1 MFQILRI
8 FGHNVYIKF
17 QNLVSTHLFS
27 LKDLIKISA
36 LFLCLYV
43 ILNLLLNV
51 LHHFIIPSS
60 DIPPSW
66 PISIF
71 NLRVPSSLYPLF
83 MPLLSSAKFQFTL
96 SNMFIVFIYAIIFF
110 FLLKYLNLLKKP
122 STIYTVAI
130 VTVLLSNLIQGVYN
144 GIIEPVSG
152 GSGIQYYHDAIKINN
167 GLTFL
172 SNYNVLQSNLLCH
185 SQTHPPGAVLTYY
198 FLNQVFSS
206 PSFISIV
213 LMTVS
218 LLSVFYIY
226 KIVKIEFN
234 EDIAPFVSLIFIFLP
249 ATQIYYLSSLDSLI
263 ALTFLATLYH
273 YLRWRKRHNLFD
285 YAIFT
290 AYFFMSSFLTY
301 IAVFLAGLII
311 LDSFKQDKNLNNIIK
326 LFIPLFIIFAGFY
339 IFLDFN
345 YALGFMTASHLQNPN
360 GFYLLSNPI
369 SYLTTR
375 FENIAEILLF
385 FSPVAILLAHRGL
398 KNRTNKMVQFSKSAI
413 LVLLI
418 MFLAGVYDTGETAR
432 ICLFI
437 YPLLLLPI
445 AYYINSTE
453 NVKMYRKKQVLLVLW
468 IQSTLM
474 QMVGHYFW

>member
-1 MFQILRI
+1 ML
-8 FGHNVYIKF
+8 K
-17 QNLVSTHLFS
+17 LVSTHLFS
-27 LKDLIKISA
+27 LKDLIKINA

-43 ILNLLLNV
+43 ILNLLLNA
-51 LHHFIIPSS
+51 LHYFIIPFS

-83 MPLLSSAKFQFTL
+83 MPFLSSAKFQFTL
-96 SNMFIVFIYAIIFF
+96 SNMFIVFIYAILFF
-110 FLLKYLNLLKKP
+110 FLLKYLNLLNKP
-122 STIYTVAI
+122 SAIYIVAI

-152 GSGIQYYHDAIKINN
+152 GFGIQYYHDAIKINN

-172 SNYNVLQSNLLCH
+172 SNYNILQSSLLCH
-185 SQTHPPGAVLTYY
+185 SATHPPGAVLTYY
-198 FLNQVFSS
+198 FLNQIFSS

-234 EDIAPFVSLIFIFLP
+234 EDIAAFVSLIFIFLP

-263 ALTFLATLYH
+263 AVTFLATLYH
-273 YLRWRKRHNLFD
+273 YLRWRKRHHLFD
-285 YAIFT
+285 YTIFT
-290 AYFFMSSFLTY
+290 GYFFMSFFLTY
-301 IAVFLAGLII
+301 MAVFLAGLII

-385 FSPVAILLAHRGL
+385 FSPVAILLAYRGL
-398 KNRTNKMVQFSKSAI
+398 KNKTNKMVQFSKSAI

-445 AYYINSTE
+445 ASYINSAE
-453 NVKMYRKKQVLLVLW
+453 NVKMYRKQQVLLVLW

-474 QMVGHYFW
+474 QIVGHYFW